1 MSKYDKL
8 ASFIIDNIGGKE
20 NIVNITHCM
29 TRLRIKLKN
38 NDLANIE
45 ALEGNKD
52 IVSCQKAEGKLQV
65 IIGTQVGEVYEEI
78 IRKTGASNSNG
89 DEPEEKGSLI
99 NRFAATITKI
109 VVPALGV
116 LCACGIIAGLN
127 SVLVATGAIQTG
139 SGTYILLNAM
149 GNACLTFFPVI
160 LGYTSAVAFGMDPFV
175 GMILG
180 AVLIFP
186 NIATDMNAGKAL
198 FSIFANSP
206 FEMKVF
212 KTFFGLPIIFP
223 ATGYT
228 STLIPIMLIN
238 WFASKVEKVLKEK
251 LPAVTKQFLA
261 PFLTIWVAGA
271 IGVLVIGPISMIIQN
286 GLQAGLSWLI
296 SKSQILAFALITL
309 IYQPLVIFG
318 LHWPLITLG
327 LMEFASTGS
336 SLIVASIFPAS
347 FTHMAA
353 CLAVFLR
360 TKSTKMK
367 NISLPAFLSAC
378 FCIIEP
384 SIYGVTLPVKKRFG
398 FCMFG
403 GLVGGLILAI
413 TNSPMFAISMGTTGI
428 MSFVNPQTSSFAG
441 LIWCIVACVAAMA
454 VTFILTWVTYK
465 PGEDGKNE
473 DDVVV
478 ETKKS
483 NSKETIVS
491 PMNGEV
497 KPLSVMKDAAFAN
510 GSLGKGVCI
519 CPSEGKVYAPCDGKV
534 TALFPTGHALGVTSD
549 HGAEIL
555 IHVGT
560 DLFDEKDQLFIK
572 HVKQGDT
579 VKKGQLL
586 VSFDLNAMK
595 EKKLST
601 DTAVVVSNSKDYLD
615 VLILNK
621 ENIAVQEPIF
631 TTICSKDSVQLEL
644 KGA

>member
-1 MSKYDKL
+1 MSKYDSL
-8 ASFIIDNIGGKE
+8 ASFIIQNIGGKD

-29 TRLRIKLKN
+29 TRLRIKLKDN
-38 NDLANIE
+38 NKANIE
-45 ALEGNKD
+45 ALESNKE

-65 IIGTQVGEVYEEI
+65 IIGTNVGEVYEEI
-78 IRKTGASNSNG
+78 IRQTGMGNSADNST
-89 DEPEEKGSLI
+89 EEEKGSLI

-127 SVLVATGAIQTG
+127 SVLIATGAIQTG
-139 SGTYILLNAM
+139 SGTNILLNAM

-180 AVLIFP
+180 AILIFP
-186 NIATDMNAGKAL
+186 NIASDMNTGKAL
-198 FSIFANSP
+198 FSLFANSP

-212 KTFFGLPIIFP
+212 KTFFGLPVVFP
-223 ATGYT
+223 TTGYT

-238 WFASKVEKVLKEK
+238 WFASKVEKVLKDK

-261 PFLTIWVAGA
+261 PFLTILVAGS
-271 IGVLVIGPISMIIQN
+271 IGILVIGPISMIIQN

-296 SKSQILAFALITL
+296 DKSQILAFALITL

-398 FCMFG
+398 FCMLG
-403 GLVGGLILAI
+403 GLVGGLILAL

-428 MSFVNPQTSSFAG
+428 MSFVNPKTSSFAG
-441 LIWCIVACVAAMA
+441 LIWCIVACLVAMA
-454 VTFILTWVTYK
+454 VTFILTWVTYR

-473 DDVVV
+473 NDVI

-483 NSKETIVS
+483 NSKETINS
-491 PMNGEV
+491 PMSGEV
-497 KPLSVMKDAAFAN
+497 KSLSEMKDQAFAN

-519 CPSEGKVYAPCDGKV
+519 HPNEGKIYAPCEGTI
-534 TALFPTGHALGVTSD
+534 TALFPTGHAVGVTSSN
-549 HGAEIL
+549 GAEVL

-560 DLFDEKDQLFIK
+560 DLFDQEDNLFTK
-572 HVKQGDT
+572 HVKQGDF

-586 VSFDLNAMK
+586 VSFDLDKMK
-595 EKKLST
+595 EKNLST
-601 DTAVVVSNSKDYLD
+601 DTAVVISNSKDYLD
-615 VLILNK
+615 VLLMAEGIVK
-621 ENIAVQEPIF
+621 AQDPII
-631 TTICSKDSVQLEL
+631 TTICSKDSAQLEL
-644 KGA
+644 KEA

>member
-1 MSKYDKL
+1 MSKYDTL
-8 ASFIIDNIGGKE
+8 ASFIIENIGGKE
-20 NIVNITHCM
+20 NIINITHCM
-29 TRLRIKLKN
+29 TRLRIKLKE
-38 NDLANIE
+38 NDKANID
-45 ALEGNKD
+45 ALESNKD

-78 IRKTGASNSNG
+78 IRKIGMTNSES
-89 DEPEEKGSLI
+89 DDSKEEKGSLI

-127 SVLVATGAIQTG
+127 SVLIATGAIQTG
-139 SGTYILLNAM
+139 SGTNILLNAM

-180 AVLIFP
+180 AVLVFP

-198 FSIFANSP
+198 FSVFTNTP

-223 ATGYT
+223 STGYT

-238 WFASKVEKVLKEK
+238 WFASKVEKVLKDK

-261 PFLTIWVAGA
+261 PFLTILVAG
-271 IGVLVIGPISMIIQN
+271 IVGILVIGPISMIIQN

-367 NISLPAFLSAC
+367 NTSLPAFLSAC

-384 SIYGVTLPVKKRFG
+384 SIYGVTLPVKKRCG
-398 FCMFG
+398 FCMLG

-454 VTFILTWVTYK
+454 VTFSLTWVSYK

-473 DDVVV
+473 DDVVKNTV
-478 ETKKS
+478 

-491 PMNGEV
+491 PMNGDV
-497 KPLSVMKDAAFAN
+497 KPLSEMKDPAFAN
-510 GSLGKGVCI
+510 GSLGKGICI
-519 CPSEGKVYAPCDGKV
+519 VPKEGKVYAPCNGKV
-534 TALFPTGHALGVTSD
+534 TALFPTGHAIGITSES
-549 HGAEIL
+549 GAEVL
-555 IHVGT
+555 IHIGT
-560 DLFDEKDQLFIK
+560 DLFDEKDQLFTK
-572 HVKQGDT
+572 HVKQGDA

-586 VSFDLNAMK
+586 LSFDLNKMK
-595 EKKLST
+595 EKKLNT

-615 VLILNK
+615 VLLNTTQSVK
-621 ENIAVQEPIF
+621 TQDVIF
-631 TTICSKDSVQLEL
+631 TTICSKNSASLEL
-644 KGA
+644 KEA